1 MLTNDISDLGLI
13 VIKCYHKNDEYV
25 KAKAHLVNKN
35 TGMLYETKNYKIHRK
50 VWDRLVSQPI

>member
-1 MLTNDISDLGLI
+1 MKKLI
-13 VIKCYHKNDEYV
+13 IGRMSKYV
-25 KAKAHLVNKN
+25 KVKAHLVNKN

>member
-1 MLTNDISDLGLI
+1 MGLASWS
-13 VIKCYHKNDEYV
+13 VTKRYHKNDEYV
-25 KAKAHLVNKN
+25 KVKAHLVNKN